1 MKNSGEDI
9 VELKEVC
16 VTCYRFDPAIDKE
29 PRQEIYVVPIQGVT
43 TILNVLEYIQKNHD
57 PSLAYYSC
65 CRRGLCKRC
74 RVKVNGLNVLACEM
88 VVNGNIVIEPVSEKK
103 VDRDLVVF

>member
-1 MKNSGEDI
+1 ME
-9 VELKEVC
+9 EREVR
-16 VTCYRFDPAIDKE
+16 VTCYRFDPATDKE
-29 PRQEIYVVPIQGVT
+29 PRQETYLVPIHGVT

-65 CRRGLCKRC
+65 CRRGLCRKC
-74 RVKVNGLNVLACEM
+74 RVKVNGVNGLACEV
-88 VVNGNIVIEPVSEKK
+88 VVNGDIVIEPVSEKK